1 MLLIGMCGLP
11 ASVKSALAEAL
22 GRALPGPVLSVDR
35 IETALWR
42 AGIER
47 EQPTGLAAYAVAHT
61 LAAENLRLGLTV
73 VVDAVNDADEA
84 RAAWV
89 DLARQQAVPL
99 RFVEVTCPDV
109 DLHRRRLLET
119 ASRPGRLRRADVGV
133 GAQAPERLHHL
144 GAGAACARL
153 APAPWLTSPSR
164 C

>member
-1 MLLIGMCGLP
+1 M
-11 ASVKSALAEAL
+11 AEAL
-22 GRALPGPVLSVDR
+22 GRLLPGPVLSVDP

-47 EQPTGLAAYAVAHT
+47 EHPTGLAAYAVAHT

-89 DLARQQAVPL
+89 ARQQAVPL

-109 DLHRRRLLET
+109 DLHRRRLLERHRDLDGFVEPT
-119 ASRPGRLRRADVGV
+119 WESVQKRQSAFTTWE
-133 GAQAPERLHHL
+133 QERLVL
-144 GAGAACARL
+144 DSRRPL
-153 APAPWLTSPSR
+153 ADLTVEVLTYLDADPSR
-164 C
+164 HH